1 MRYFAECRRIKT
13 LRTCIAARSL
23 LSLEETQQARQNL
36 GAVQDRSRLGG
47 SQEDYI
53 DINDLPNP
61 VSNNASTVLFIRRY
75 FPVWHRT
82 VPSSILV
89 RVYLASLRKT

>member
-13 LRTCIAARSL
+13 LLTCIAARSL

-47 SQEDYI
+47 SQEDI